1 MNNIEMEKIFKKKFF
16 WITIIL
22 LMIAEPTLNSLLNFW
37 LQKLFDSAYEGGS
50 RILILRLLTIGFI
63 FWIIKRII
71 IYSSNI
77 IRL

>member
-1 MNNIEMEKIFKKKFF
+1 MNNIAMEKIFKKKFF

-50 RILILRLLTIGFI
+50 RILILRLLNNRFY
-63 FWIIKRII
+63 FLD
-71 IYSSNI
+71 N
-77 IRL
+77 